1 MVKTI
6 KISDENYVWLTKI
19 AGKLQHENGH
29 LVSIDAALT
38 SLHKSRNITELA
50 GSWKES
56 EKQISGTTKELKDR
70 WKLWR
75 LRYIPQKAELKK
87 QG

>member
-6 KISDENYVWLTKI
+6 KISDGNYVWLTKI
-19 AGKLQHENGH
+19 AGKLQQETGRP
-29 LVSIDAALT
+29 VSIDAAVT
-38 SLHKSRNITELA
+38 SLHKSRNISELA

-56 EKQISGTTKELKDR
+56 EKHISGTTKELKDR

-75 LRYIPQKAELKK
+75 LRYIPQKIEPKK
-87 QG
+87 

>member
-19 AGKLQHENGH
+19 AGKLQHETGCP
-29 LVSIDAALT
+29 VSIDAAVT
-38 SLHKSRNITELA
+38 SLYKSRTITELA

-56 EKQISGTTKELKDR
+56 EKQVLGTTKELKDR

-87 QG
+87 